1 MIRELSSLI
10 LSCTA
15 KNGFGNDIWV
25 KHSCRFHSYRAHQIL
40 RNWKPGYMCVEK
52 KVKICLWCWK
62 MAKSPNHIRGPEFN
76 PQNPYR
82 NM

>member
-25 KHSCRFHSYRAHQIL
+25 KHSCRFHSYRAQFCPKKLETRVHVCGEKGKNMFVVL
-40 RNWKPGYMCVEK
+40 EDGKVTKPHK
-52 KVKICLWCWK
+52 
-62 MAKSPNHIRGPEFN
+62 RT
-76 PQNPYR
+76 
-82 NM
+82 